1 MDNRHF
7 YFNNGYKSYS
17 YWFSCKAA
25 VKMKVLSIL
34 VIFYILPVFADINP
48 SYSVC
53 FTPPHKQCGHFISNH
68 INQAKESIYV
78 QAYGFTHTEIIDSL
92 IEATKRGVKVEI
104 ILDSSNFSAKKLVLI
119 EELKKLG
126 IKIHKAKVSGIAHN
140 KIMIIDKKKV
150 ITGSFNFTESADKR
164 NAENV
169 LVIINKRLAN
179 KYLENYKKY

>member
-1 MDNRHF
+1 
-7 YFNNGYKSYS
+7 
-17 YWFSCKAA
+17 
-25 VKMKVLSIL
+25 MKTLFVL

-92 IEATKRGVKVEI
+92 IEAKKRGVIVEI
-104 ILDSSNFSAKKLVLI
+104 ILDSSNFLAKKLAFI
-119 EELKKLG
+119 EELKRLG

-140 KIMIIDKKKV
+140 KIMVIDKKKV

-169 LVIINKRLAN
+169 LIVVDKRLA
-179 KYLENYKKY
+179 KKYFDNWSL

>member
-1 MDNRHF
+1 
-7 YFNNGYKSYS
+7 
-17 YWFSCKAA
+17 
-25 VKMKVLSIL
+25 MKTLFIL

-92 IEATKRGVKVEI
+92 IEAKKRGVIVEI
-104 ILDSSNFSAKKLVLI
+104 ILDSSNFLAKKLAFI
-119 EELKKLG
+119 EELKRLG

-140 KIMIIDKKKV
+140 KVMVIDKKKV

-169 LVIINKRLAN
+169 LIVVDKRLAN
-179 KYLENYKKY
+179 KYLANWKNLLTWK

>member
-1 MDNRHF
+1 
-7 YFNNGYKSYS
+7 
-17 YWFSCKAA
+17 
-25 VKMKVLSIL
+25 MKTLFVL

-53 FTPPHKQCGHFISNH
+53 FTPPHKQCGYFISNH

-92 IEATKRGVKVEI
+92 IEAKKRGVIVEI
-104 ILDSSNFSAKKLVLI
+104 ILDSSNFLAKKLAFI
-119 EELKKLG
+119 EELKRLG

-140 KIMIIDKKKV
+140 KIMVIDKKKV

-169 LVIINKRLAN
+169 LIVVDKKLAT
-179 KYLENYKKY
+179 KYLQNIKNSC

>member
-1 MDNRHF
+1 MI
-7 YFNNGYKSYS
+7 
-17 YWFSCKAA
+17 
-25 VKMKVLSIL
+25 IL
-34 VIFYILPVFADINP
+34 YISSAFADSNLLH
-48 SYSVC
+48 SVC
-53 FTPPHKQCGHFISNH
+53 FTPPHQQCGHFIANH

-78 QAYGFTHTEIIDSL
+78 QAYGFTHTKIIDSP

-104 ILDSSNFSAKKLVLI
+104 ILDSSNFSTKKLVLI
-119 EELKKLG
+119 KELEKLG

-169 LVIINKRLAN
+169 MVIIDKRLAN

>member
-1 MDNRHF
+1 
-7 YFNNGYKSYS
+7 
-17 YWFSCKAA
+17 
-25 VKMKVLSIL
+25 MKVLSIL
-34 VIFYILPVFADINP
+34 IILYTSSAFAVSNSP
-48 SYSVC
+48 YFVC

-126 IKIHKAKVSGIAHN
+126 IKIHKATVSGIAHN

-169 LVIINKRLAN
+169 LVVVDKKLAN
-179 KYLENYKKY
+179 KYLSNWENLSTWK

>member
-1 MDNRHF
+1 
-7 YFNNGYKSYS
+7 
-17 YWFSCKAA
+17 
-25 VKMKVLSIL
+25 MKILSIL
-34 VIFYILPVFADINP
+34 IILYTSSAFAVSNP
-48 SYSVC
+48 PYFVC

-92 IEATKRGVKVEI
+92 IEAKKRGVKVEI
-104 ILDSSNFSAKKLVLI
+104 ILDSSNFSAKKLAFI
-119 EELKKLG
+119 EELEKLG

-164 NAENV
+164 NTENV
-169 LVIINKRLAN
+169 LAVVSKTLSC
-179 KYLENYKKY
+179 